1 MAGHFG
7 IQGMRERAELLNGT
21 FTLDTAVGRGT
32 TVTVKVPMPGHAPAL
47 SWTDDISTESA
58 A

>member
-1 MAGHFG
+1 
-7 IQGMRERAELLNGT
+7 MRERAELLNGT